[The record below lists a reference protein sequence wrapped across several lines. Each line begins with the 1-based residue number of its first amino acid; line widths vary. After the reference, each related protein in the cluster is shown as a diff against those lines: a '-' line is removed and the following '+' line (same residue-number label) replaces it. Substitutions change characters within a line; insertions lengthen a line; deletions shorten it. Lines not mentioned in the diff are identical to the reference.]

1 MSEESY
7 RFTGRSRSSVELR
20 RRPIISVEKYREDS
34 DDGDED
40 DDDDEVDDEMTLEEK
55 QSMYT
60 AVKLGDI
67 ERLEEL
73 LEKPNGDI
81 KMILYNENL
90 IMTAIRNDQEEMAEF
105 LLDNGAD
112 RNHTLLLIGNPDA
125 GLASMEK
132 YEYTCRQMAYDHGMY
147 NIVEIIDVMNND
159 LFPGVKPRHRTP
171 RYRRE
176 KPPTPHLPTPDVSDF
191 REQDS
196 DSSAK
201 LEKNDKVNNMNKV
214 DKIKRKTKKLMKRVS
229 ADLISMLDDSD
240 DSDAV
245 DSKSQKSWRTHSS
258 GAKNHRR
265 RRRVH
270 SSSEDVN
277 KSKPT
282 KSASNYSVR
291 SMDRDSGVFSV
302 EPEKSLIQ
310 RSASSISTSQNT
322 ERSVPK
328 TPQKNIKDS
337 KSSAKKPNLPS
348 IKETGLHQDKDT
360 KFQNQQEKADA
371 VKPTFKLNRRFRPKL
386 YHGKHRVARASKPMY
401 PFQYV
406 TDHSRCLTRGAY
418 PESNPKDWK
427 KVHILGSYCYE
438 RDRWSAVKSADQAD
452 YNINP
457 EHCNNSAKKLYSSRS
472 SGQQCTDANDVIYE
486 RKSDKYV
493 FKEISLSKRKLNPS
507 FRRAYTSLDFVTI
520 PIDCGLR
527 EKRTH
532 STVPY
537 IIAQDQEKSGV
548 CKDNN
553 LLFSTGF

>member
-1 MSEESY
+1 MITYYKSTMSEESY
-7 RFTGRSRSSVELR
+7 RVTGRSRSSVELR
-20 RRPIISVEKYREDS
+20 RRPIISVQKYREGS
-34 DDGDED
+34 D
-40 DDDDEVDDEMTLEEK
+40 DDDDDDDDEDEVDDEMTLEEK

-67 ERLEEL
+67 DRLEEL

-81 KMILYNENL
+81 KMIMYNENL

-112 RNHTLLLIGNPDA
+112 PNYTLLLIGNPEA
-125 GLASMEK
+125 GLASIEK

-201 LEKNDKVNNMNKV
+201 MEKHDKVNKMKRV
-214 DKIKRKTKKLMKRVS
+214 DKVKRKTKKLMKRVS
-229 ADLISMLDDSD
+229 ADLISLLDDSD

-245 DSKSQKSWRTHSS
+245 DSKSQTSWRTHSS
-258 GAKNHRR
+258 GAKSLRR

-282 KSASNYSVR
+282 KSASNHSVR

-302 EPEKSLIQ
+302 EPEKFLTQ
-310 RSASSISTSQNT
+310 RSTSSISTTQNT
-322 ERSVPK
+322 ERAVSK
-328 TPQKNIKDS
+328 TPQKNIKDT
-337 KSSAKKPNLPS
+337 KSSAKKSNLPS
-348 IKETGLHQDKDT
+348 IKETGSHRDMNT
-360 KFQNQQEKADA
+360 KFQNQEEKADA
-371 VKPTFKLNRRFRPKL
+371 VKPTFKLNKKFRPKL

-406 TDHSRCLTRGAY
+406 TDHSRCRTRGAY
-418 PESNPKDWK
+418 QESNPKDWK
-427 KVHILGSYCYE
+427 KVHTLGSYCYE
-438 RDRWSAVKSADQAD
+438 RDRWSAVKSADQAE
-452 YNINP
+452 YINL
-457 EHCNNSAKKLYSSRS
+457 EHCNNSAKKLYSSQS
-472 SGQQCTDANDVIYE
+472 YGQQSTDANDVIYE
-486 RKSDKYV
+486 RKSDKHLFIDV
-493 FKEISLSKRKLNPS
+493 SLSKRKLNPS
-507 FRRAYTSLDFVTI
+507 FRRAYTSMDFVTI
-520 PIDCGLR
+520 PIDCALR

-532 STVPY
+532 SAVPY
-537 IIAQDQEKSGV
+537 IIGQD
-548 CKDNN
+548 
-553 LLFSTGF
+553 